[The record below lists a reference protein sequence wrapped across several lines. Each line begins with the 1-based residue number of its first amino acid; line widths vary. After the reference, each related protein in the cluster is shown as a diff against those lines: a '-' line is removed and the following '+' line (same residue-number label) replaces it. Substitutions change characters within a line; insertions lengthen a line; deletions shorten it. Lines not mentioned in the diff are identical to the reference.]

1 MPLLS
6 EPHCPQCLSTLSLS
20 PLWRAFPKGRRGYFW
35 PGKVGIV
42 CPHCGAKLRVITTRI
57 DIASWVALCAF
68 FGAFYYAVSLMDQ
81 PHLEPSQ
88 KAALVCVL
96 GFAGL
101 AQLVPYLFGPNLA
114 RLRPVDADETVK
126 FPLEEA
132 KAEDNVTT
140 GSHATSNHRWR
151 GP

>member
-42 CPHCGAKLRVITTRI
+42 CPHCGAKLRVIATRI
-57 DIASWVALCAF
+57 NIVSWVALAASL
-68 FGAFYYAVSLMDQ
+68 GAVYYALSLIEE
-81 PHLEPSQ
+81 PHVEPSQ
-88 KAALVCVL
+88 KAALVCVFGL
-96 GFAGL
+96 AGL

-114 RLRPVDADETVK
+114 LLRSVDADETVR

-132 KAEDNVTT
+132 KAADD
-140 GSHATSNHRWR
+140 ATS
-151 GP
+151 G